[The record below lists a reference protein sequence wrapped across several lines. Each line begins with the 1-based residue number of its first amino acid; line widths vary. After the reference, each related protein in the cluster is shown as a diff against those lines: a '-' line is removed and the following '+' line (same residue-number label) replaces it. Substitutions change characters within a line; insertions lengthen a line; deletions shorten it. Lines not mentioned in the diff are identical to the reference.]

1 MIQRYVHEPPLF
13 HRSGQ
18 NDLHVH
24 AFPHQEYL
32 RLTDCVLKTIECS
45 RDPALGKSQAIIR
58 RLRKRQLYKLVDTIL
73 LPKAIDAKVRKVTN
87 PIALHCVY
95 PHVS

>member
-1 MIQRYVHEPPLF
+1 MRLF
-13 HRSGQ
+13 
-18 NDLHVH
+18 
-24 AFPHQEYL
+24 PCQEYL

-73 LPKAIDAKVRKVTN
+73 LPKAIDAKVRKVQN
-87 PIALHCVY
+87 FDIESFFVHAKYLLICFWGACFRFVFF
-95 PHVS
+95 SSRS

>member
-1 MIQRYVHEPPLF
+1 MHL
-13 HRSGQ
+13 
-18 NDLHVH
+18 
-24 AFPHQEYL
+24 FPHQEYL

-73 LPKAIDAKVRKVTN
+73 LPKAIDAKVRKVTK
-87 PIALHCVY
+87 PSTVHCVH
-95 PHVS
+95 PNVA